1 MGTRRFTIIIF
12 QISLNIL
19 RYQRKKR
26 LPANRGAVFSVHL
39 FSVHTAV
46 YCRRHSY
53 LFTKNNLKVVCAAE
67 AHFIYNALN
76 RLIACTQEFF
86 RPLYPEPVHAV
97 AQPPTETLFELAAEI
112 IFTVAAAFRDFL
124 QIDSLIK
131 MVLDILVDGF
141 SKRVLRQPALKL
153 LQLLTKHFIAFYQ
166 NKADIVC
173 IAAGEQHLFI
183 LQKLCTKPF
192 LFFYTA
198 HSRVFI
204 HLVNELASKKQR
216 LLSAAPIFLKRG
228 KKFYIYL
235 VQPVSENNFLK

>member
-1 MGTRRFTIIIF
+1 M
-12 QISLNIL
+12 

-39 FSVHTAV
+39 FSVHTVV

-53 LFTKNNLKVVCAAE
+53 LFTKNNLKVVCTAE
-67 AHFIYNALN
+67 AYFIYNALN

-86 RPLYPEPVHAV
+86 RSLYPEPVHAV

-131 MVLDILVDGF
+131 MVRDILVDGF
-141 SKRVLRQPALKL
+141 SKCVLWQPALKF

-166 NKADIVC
+166 NKADIIC

-183 LQKLCTKPF
+183 LQKLCAKSF
-192 LFFYTA
+192 LFF
-198 HSRVFI
+198 SP
-204 HLVNELASKKQR
+204 HLVVYSSILSMSIPARSSVCSRLRPFSWSKEKSFTIVR
-216 LLSAAPIFLKRG
+216 LKRTRFPLLSER
-228 KKFYIYL
+228 
-235 VQPVSENNFLK
+235 

>member
-1 MGTRRFTIIIF
+1 M
-12 QISLNIL
+12 

-53 LFTKNNLKVVCAAE
+53 LFTKNNLKVVCTAE
-67 AHFIYNALN
+67 AYFIYNALN

-86 RPLYPEPVHAV
+86 RSLYPEPVHAV

-131 MVLDILVDGF
+131 MVRDILVDGF
-141 SKRVLRQPALKL
+141 SKCVLWQPALKF

-166 NKADIVC
+166 NKADIIC

-183 LQKLCTKPF
+183 LQKLCAKSF
-192 LFFYTA
+192 LFFYTTPGC
-198 HSRVFI
+198 VFI
-204 HLVNELASKKQR
+204 HLVNEHTSKKQC
-216 LLSAAPIFLKRG
+216 LLSAAPIFLEQG
-228 KKFYIYL
+228 KKL
-235 VQPVSENNFLK
+235 PLSG